1 LLLFPETD
9 DCRPRSRAQRRR
21 DTEHRLGHD
30 VDVWVS
36 SAWSDG
42 APDLVP
48 LSFDWDGEALPVATL
63 TDSPTGRN
71 LLAGQ
76 LLVVAGH
83 ELRVSAAEG
92 AVMQE
97 DADLG
102 PLFAHWSSLVKTRAR
117 IPGDQDRTGG
127 EIRGRHWGELAAAR
141 GEFRWPPTGRI
152 SWPPTGVEPAAI
164 RHEVARLRGST
175 I

>member
-9 DCRPRSRAQRRR
+9 ECRPRSRAQRRR
-21 DTEHRLGHD
+21 DTEHRLTHD
-30 VDVWVS
+30 IDVWVA
-36 SAWSDG
+36 SASADG
-42 APDLVP
+42 APYLVP
-48 LSFDWDGEALPVATL
+48 LSFDWDGEALLVATP

-102 PLFAHWSSLVKTRAR
+102 LLFAHWSSFVKTRAR
-117 IPGDQDRTGG
+117 IPGAQDRTGG
-127 EIRGRHWGELAAAR
+127 EIRGRPWGELAAAR
-141 GEFRWPPTGRI
+141 GDFRWPPTGRI